1 MSELNIIDVAVA
13 VGTSSVAG
21 VAAGKCALS
30 LLFAACPGQGDRILL
45 DFRGIDL
52 MTASA
57 FREAIFPLLAWANKD
72 GRHCVLVNVGEVAK
86 EEALIAAERSGLVLV
101 FASLDNEEVRDV
113 VALGALEEK
122 HAIAFRIVLEVE
134 EADAKAVKE
143 RSGEAT
149 VTTVW
154 NNRLVALH
162 KMGLLRERKVGKT
175 KFYSAIVKGMSYGS

>member
-1 MSELNIIDVAVA
+1 MSEQKVIDVATA
-13 VGTSSVAG
+13 VGAASLAG
-21 VAAGKCALS
+21 AASGKAALP
-30 LLFAACPGQGDRILL
+30 LLFAALPPDGAVLLL
-45 DFRGIDL
+45 DFRAVALI
-52 MTASA
+52 TASA
-57 FREAIFPLLAWANKD
+57 FREAIFSIVTWSIKD
-72 GRHCVLVNVGEVAK
+72 NRPCLLVNVNAVTK

-113 VALGALEEK
+113 VAFGALEEK
-122 HAIAFRIVLEVE
+122 HAIAFRIVLEIG